1 MNEVERRDAMSK
13 IAIVVDSNSGYTQES
28 ADAAGIYL
36 IPMPFYINEEEYF
49 EGVNLTQKEFYEF
62 LKQDANVTT
71 SQPSPDSMLKL
82 WDELLKDHEEIIYFP
97 MSSGLS
103 GTCQTAMMLAQD
115 YEGRVLVVDNQR
127 ISVPLKHSIMDACT
141 MAEYGR
147 TGKEIKEYL
156 EKTKMDSAVYITVDT
171 LKYLKKGG
179 RITPAAAALGTLL
192 KIKPVLQIRGEKL
205 DSYAKARTMNQAKK
219 IMIDALKKDVEDL
232 FDGNAQEVHFDIAHT
247 QNEKEAMAVKSL
259 IESAFPGCEV
269 SIVDPLSLSIACHI
283 GEGAVGVAWTRKLI
297 V

>member
-1 MNEVERRDAMSK
+1 MKWKEGKKMHK
-13 IAIVVDSNSGYTQES
+13 IAIVADSNSGYTQEE
-28 ADAAGIYL
+28 ANKAGIYL

-49 EGVNLTQKEFYEF
+49 EGVNLTQEEFFEH
-62 LKQDANVTT
+62 LKNDAEVST
-71 SQPSPDSMLKL
+71 SQPSPASMLGL
-82 WDELLKDHEEIIYFP
+82 WDELLKTYDEVIYFP

-115 YEGRVLVVDNQR
+115 YDGKVLVVDNQR

-141 MAEYGR
+141 MAELGKS
-147 TGKEIKEYL
+147 GKEIKNYL
-156 EKTKMDSAVYITVDT
+156 EATNIDSAVYITVDT

-179 RITPAAAALGTLL
+179 RVTPAAAALGTLL

-219 IMIDALKKDVEDL
+219 IMLDALKRDVEDI
-232 FDGNAQEVHFDIAHT
+232 FDGNAEEVHFDIAHT
-247 QNEKEAMAVKSL
+247 QNLKDAMTIKDM
-259 IESAFPGCEV
+259 IEESFPGCEV
-269 SIVDPLSLSIACHI
+269 SIIDPLSLSIACHI

>member
-1 MNEVERRDAMSK
+1 MHK
-13 IAIVVDSNSGYTQES
+13 IAIVADSNSGYTQEE
-28 ADAAGIYL
+28 ANKAGIYL

-49 EGVNLTQKEFYEF
+49 EGVNLTQEEFFEH
-62 LKQDANVTT
+62 LKNDAEVST
-71 SQPSPDSMLKL
+71 SQPSPASMLGL
-82 WDELLKDHEEIIYFP
+82 WDELLETYDEVIYFP

-115 YEGRVLVVDNQR
+115 YDGKVLVVDNQR

-141 MAEYGR
+141 MAELGKS
-147 TGKEIKEYL
+147 GKEIKNYL
-156 EKTKMDSAVYITVDT
+156 ETTKMDSAVYITVDT

-179 RITPAAAALGTLL
+179 RVTPAAAALGTLL

-219 IMIDALKKDVEDL
+219 IMLDALKRDVEDI
-232 FDGNAQEVHFDIAHT
+232 FDGNAEKVHFDIAHT
-247 QNEKEAMAVKSL
+247 QNLKDAMTIKDM
-259 IESAFPGCEV
+259 IEESFPGCEV
-269 SIVDPLSLSIACHI
+269 SIIDPLSLSIACHI

>member
-1 MNEVERRDAMSK
+1 MKK
-13 IAIVVDSNSGYTQES
+13 IAIVADSNSGYTQEE
-28 ADAAGIYL
+28 ANAAGIYL

-49 EGVNLTQKEFYEF
+49 EGVNLTQEEFFEH
-62 LKQDANVTT
+62 LKNDADVST
-71 SQPSPDSMLKL
+71 SQPSPGSMLTM
-82 WDELLKDHEEIIYFP
+82 WDELLKTYDEVIYFP

-103 GTCQTAMMLAQD
+103 GTCQTAIMLAQD
-115 YEGRVLVVDNQR
+115 YDGKVLVVDNQR
-127 ISVPLKHSIMDACT
+127 ISVPLKHSIIDACT
-141 MAEYGR
+141 MAEM
-147 TGKEIKEYL
+147 GKSGQEIKEYL
-156 EKTKMDSAVYITVDT
+156 ERTKLDSAVYITVDT

-179 RITPAAAALGTLL
+179 RVTPAAAALGTLL

-219 IMIDALKKDVEDL
+219 IMIDALKKDVDDI

-247 QNEKEAMAVKSL
+247 QNEEGALSVKAL
-259 IESAFPGCEV
+259 IEEAFPGCEV
-269 SIVDPLSLSIACHI
+269 SIIDPLSLSVACHI